1 MLFLLFISIT
11 TFGELRLQ
19 VRGSVSVVLLD
30 LGRFP
35 FGHEA
40 HASLTSLVFSALAFL

>member
-11 TFGELRLQ
+11 TLGELRLQ
-19 VRGSVSVVLLD
+19 MSCSVSVVLLD

-35 FGHEA
+35 FRDEA
-40 HASLTSLVFSALAFL
+40 HASLRALVFSALAFL